1 MSIIGFDDRLE
12 HQVNRLFDDFV
23 RDLGV
28 TRRGETTRRPN
39 NDRQK
44 WAPLVDV
51 HERDKDYI
59 VTAELPGVK
68 KDQINL
74 DVRENT
80 LVISGE
86 TKKDQQYNEGNTHI
100 RERRWGSFS
109 RSISLPNNVK
119 SAEISAKFNDG
130 VLEVTLPKIEAVQP
144 KKITID

>member
-1 MSIIGFDDRLE
+1 M
-12 HQVNRLFDDFV
+12 
-23 RDLGV
+23 
-28 TRRGETTRRPN
+28 
-39 NDRQK
+39 
-44 WAPLVDV
+44 
-51 HERDKDYI
+51 
-59 VTAELPGVK
+59 
-68 KDQINL
+68 